1 MRRLATIPNITARV
15 AGKNGIR
22 TSSPRTKLANLEAVP
37 LFRDTPTLFTLH
49 EAEWQWVAT
58 IGKQM
63 SAAYGID
70 IDDL

>member
-1 MRRLATIPNITARV
+1 MSQGSV
-15 AGKNGIR
+15 
-22 TSSPRTKLANLEAVP
+22 SPANLEAVP